1 MSVVTDRPRTD
12 AVYLHPDDNIGVAAR
27 NLEKGTE
34 LKIAGTTIRLAE
46 PIKIGHKIAV
56 RPIAKGKEVRKYGQ
70 IIGLATAAIEPGQ
83 WVHSHN
89 LHIGE
94 FEKDYAK
101 SQHVPPDPRPITD
114 RTFLGYKRASGN
126 AGTRNY
132 IAVISTVNCSASVC
146 KFIADRFDK
155 SALKDYPNIDGVVAF
170 KHGGGCGMQY
180 QGLQHEILNRTM
192 AGIARHPNIG
202 GYLLIGLGCEQGVM
216 GYLLNSQGLLNIE
229 GNGSAVVRRPPDA
242 QSGGFG
248 PGVPVLSMQDMGGT
262 VKTVEAGV
270 RMIDELLPR
279 ANDVK
284 RVPIPASEI
293 ILGTNCGGSDGNS
306 GVTCNPALG
315 VASDMI
321 VACGGTTVLA
331 ETTEIYGAE
340 HLLTRRAKSPAIA
353 DKLLERIKWW
363 LWHTSLYGVEIDSNP
378 SVGNKEGG
386 LTTIAEKSLGAVAK
400 AGSTAMTEV
409 YQYAEPVTAKGFVVM
424 DTPGFDPP
432 SVTGLMA
439 GGCNVIVFTTGRGSC
454 IGLKPTPSIKVASNT
469 PMYERMM
476 DDMDINAG
484 EILHGR
490 SVEDA
495 GREIFEKILAVA
507 SGDKTKSEIHG
518 IGDEEF
524 VPWQV
529 GPTL

>member
-1 MSVVTDRPRTD
+1 MSVATARPRTD
-12 AVYLHPDDNIGVAAR
+12 AVYLHPDDSICVAAR

-34 LKIAGTTIRLAE
+34 LRIAGTTIRLAE

-94 FEKDYAK
+94 FVKDYAK
-101 SQHVPPDPRPITD
+101 SQHVPPDPTPITD
-114 RTFLGYKRASGN
+114 RTFLGYRRASGK

-146 KFIADRFDK
+146 KFIAERFDK
-155 SALKDYPNIDGVVAF
+155 SALKNYPNIDGVVAF

-202 GYLLIGLGCEQGVM
+202 GYLLIGLGCEQGAM
-216 GYLLNSQGLLNIE
+216 GYLLQSQGLVNIE
-229 GNGSAVVRRPPDA
+229 NVAGTLRVPSDGNGTRSVPTT
-242 QSGGFG
+242 
-248 PGVPVLSMQDMGGT
+248 PVLSMQDMGGT

-270 RMIDELLPR
+270 RMIAELLPR

-340 HLLTRRAKSPAIA
+340 HLLTRRAKTPAIA
-353 DKLLERIKWW
+353 DKLLERIQWW

-469 PMYERMM
+469 PMYERMEG
-476 DDMDINAG
+476 DMDINAG

-490 SVEDA
+490 SVADA

-507 SGDKTKSEIHG
+507 SGEKTKSEIHG